1 MRPIMAVR
9 TRVAATLLIAVAIG
23 GCSWLPIPKM
33 STLAE
38 VQLDDLGNDTFSLTR
53 RSGPFGG
60 RSYVLK
66 ADAEQRALAV
76 CAERHLA
83 LAMLDTRT
91 DDPDPPAYSY
101 ATVTFRCVKP

>member
-1 MRPIMAVR
+1 MRFAMAGRWIAMGVC
-9 TRVAATLLIAVAIG
+9 VLAAA
-23 GCSWLPIPKM
+23 GCSWIPRPNA
-33 STLAE
+33 SLAE

-53 RSGPFGG
+53 RSGAFGG
-60 RSYVLK
+60 RSFVLK

-83 LAMLDTRT
+83 LAMLDTRA

-101 ATVTFRCVKP
+101 ATVNFRCVKP